1 MAKAASKAA
10 STIPACLGNMIAS
23 YSTPLNAVYRRKPI
37 SPGHVIICPRQTG
50 ASRLS
55 ELPMATYFDLFATV
69 HRFLARVGSSD
80 KSSNSECFNVC
91 IKDGKGAGGPFPHV
105 HLHII
110 PRRIG
115 DFEPDAIYPL
125 IDAWHPEGGKTNHPP
140 KLEFPHDS
148 ERKPRTNAV
157 MTAEARRYHELAIS
171 AATVA
176 TPSSTSTSHPIVRKL
191 SPQRFGRIP
200 ISADHTFLCSG
211 LTYAFVNLK
220 PLVPGHVLISPK
232 RVVQRLHELSA
243 AEQQDLWRHVLTV
256 QAIVGRAHST
266 DDFIVAV
273 QDGKLAGQSIP
284 HVHVHILPIPK
295 AKDMGSVEPTQQE
308 RP

>member
-23 YSTPLNAVYRRKPI
+23 YSTPLNAVYCRKPI
-37 SPGHVIICPRQTG
+37 SPGHVIICPRQNG

-55 ELPMATYFDLFATV
+55 KLPVATYFDLFATV

-80 KSSNSECFNVC
+80 KSSENECFNVC

-110 PRRIG
+110 PRRSG
-115 DFEPDAIYPL
+115 DFEPDAIYGL
-125 IDAWHPEGGKTNHPP
+125 IDAWHPEVGKTNHPP

-148 ERKPRTNAV
+148 KRKPRTNAV
-157 MTAEARRYHELAIS
+157 MTDEARRYHELVIS
-171 AATVA
+171 TASVA
-176 TPSSTSTSHPIVRKL
+176 TPSSTSTPDPSVCKL

-295 AKDMGSVEPTQQE
+295 SKARESVEPTHQE
-308 RP
+308 RS